1 MTVRS
6 NPRMALVILF
16 AVLYLVLLGLPVSRL
31 AGLGTL
37 GGLPLGMAGLLA
49 VLGRDLP
56 GSRRR
61 SEDHGTMVVAGAV
74 GSGLIY
80 LLATWLDST
89 SLQLIGLGMFAAV
102 WLAGLFPRPQLD
114 GMCLGYASA
123 LRNLDLFPRSQ
134 LGGILVLIGVICLPV
149 GFFQGNLLLWL
160 QQLASVM
167 ASWALDVTGV
177 AHLRQG
183 VILETVQGTLF
194 VEEACSGMQSLLT
207 GLVVSQVY
215 FCWQKKG
222 LLFSLAGLLCC
233 SAFLILG
240 NCLRIFLIGWL
251 YADHAI
257 DLTKGWK
264 HELTGLG
271 VYLLALAL
279 LPSLTGVLDGIGA
292 AWVRWRKPWKRR
304 RARTGESRGE
314 TGSPAPR
321 PLKQVLLDGMPA
333 RGLWVVITLMG
344 VATVAEALIFRS
356 GDDTGAAI
364 ESNGLPPLAK
374 IMLPA
379 ELAGWQQDPGGGELS
394 VIGQSTL
401 EQRVWTFRKG
411 AITAWV
417 AAGLPYDELHPLRL
431 CYINRDWAIAREGDL
446 APQGL
451 LPLSYLELRSRE
463 NARAPMLVLY
473 DNYDL
478 ASGRF
483 VGGPPDRVM
492 SRLETMSA
500 RLKGQRSVRKLAGK
514 GPFCQV
520 QVVQSGVTDHQ
531 STGGRQSLEL
541 LTAVRDSLATQLLTP
556 PAH

>member
-16 AVLYLVLLGLPVSRL
+16 AVLYLVLLGLPVGRL
-31 AGLGTL
+31 FGLGTL

-61 SEDHGTMVVAGAV
+61 SEDHGTMVVVGAV
-74 GSGLIY
+74 GAGLIY

-102 WLAGLFPRPQLD
+102 WLAGLFPRP
-114 GMCLGYASA
+114 
-123 LRNLDLFPRSQ
+123 Q

-304 RARTGESRGE
+304 RARTGESRRE

-333 RGLWVVITLMG
+333 RGLWVVIGLMG

-364 ESNGLPPLAK
+364 ESNGLPPLAE

-379 ELAGWQQDPGGGELS
+379 ELAGWQQDPGKGELS

-417 AAGLPYDELHPLRL
+417 AAGLPYDELHPLRS

-446 APQGL
+446 APQDL

-478 ASGRF
+478 AAGRF

-500 RLKGQRSVRKLAGK
+500 RLKGQRSARKLAGK

-541 LTAVRDSLATQLLTP
+541 LAAVRDSLATQLLTP